1 MQRIDYLPYLQI
13 CNIYLCFE
21 NISMYSSVNCIVYIC
36 VYGSFRQALFNIN
49 RRKSDPSSEYVLSRS
64 TFNPDDTTILKTSRS
79 PSLMPLSILK

>member
-1 MQRIDYLPYLQI
+1 M
-13 CNIYLCFE
+13 
-21 NISMYSSVNCIVYIC
+21 YIC

-79 PSLMPLSILK
+79 PSLMPLSILKWNIYHENTWNKIGTISSV